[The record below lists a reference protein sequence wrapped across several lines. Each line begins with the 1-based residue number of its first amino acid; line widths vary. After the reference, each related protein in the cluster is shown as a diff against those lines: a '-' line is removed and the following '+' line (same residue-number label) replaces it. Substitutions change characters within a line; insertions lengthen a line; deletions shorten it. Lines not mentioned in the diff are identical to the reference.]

1 MDRGYFDDNETND
14 MLLLRKLSTDVGMF
28 NTVGECEKYA
38 CADASGITKEGKI
51 AIVELKNR
59 YNEIQ
64 DFGDIFIESKKVA
77 YLLLEH
83 ITKGHIPLYINFFT
97 VDGITKHAAVWNL
110 LRVTDFKYYA
120 RIKTHSSGYQSY
132 EHRERFG
139 LLYSDAWIYEITDYD
154 NKFKLLKRGGK
165 RTKK

>member
-1 MDRGYFDDNETND
+1 MDRGYFDDNETQD

-28 NTVGECEKYA
+28 STVGECEKYA
-38 CADASGITKEGKI
+38 CADASGITKDGRI

-77 YLLLEH
+77 YLLLQN

-110 LRVTDFKYYA
+110 LNVTDFKYYS
-120 RIKTHSSGYQSY
+120 RIRTHSKGYQSD

-139 LLYSDAWIYEITDYD
+139 LLYSDAWIYEVRDD
-154 NKFKLLKRGGK
+154 NKFKLLKRGG
-165 RTKK
+165 RKK

>member
-28 NTVGECEKYA
+28 SKVGECEKYA
-38 CADASGITKEGKI
+38 CADASGITKDGKI

-97 VDGITKHAAVWNL
+97 VDGVTKHAAVWNL
-110 LRVTDFKYYA
+110 LSLTDFKYYS
-120 RIKTHSSGYQSY
+120 RIRTHSRGYQSD

-139 LLYSDAWIYEITDYD
+139 LLYSDAWIYEIRDD
-154 NKFKLLKRGGK
+154 NRFKLLKRGG
-165 RTKK
+165 RKK

>member
-1 MDRGYFDDNETND
+1 MDRVYFDDNETQD

-28 NTVGECEKYA
+28 TKVGECEKYA
-38 CADASGITKEGKI
+38 CADASGITKDGKI

-110 LRVTDFKYYA
+110 LNVTDFKYYS
-120 RIKTHSSGYQSY
+120 RIRTHSRGYQSD

-139 LLYSDAWIYEITDYD
+139 LLYSDAWIYEIRDD
-154 NKFKLLKRGGK
+154 NKFKLLKRGG
-165 RTKK
+165 RKK

>member
-1 MDRGYFDDNETND
+1 MDSGYFDDNETQD
-14 MLLLRKLSTDVGMF
+14 MLLLRKLSNDVGMF
-28 NTVGECEKYA
+28 YKVGECEKYA
-38 CADASGITKEGKI
+38 CADASGITKDGKV

-110 LRVTDFKYYA
+110 LNVTDFKYYA
-120 RIKTHSSGYQSY
+120 RIRIHSNGYQSD

-139 LLYSDAWIYEITDYD
+139 LLYQDAWIYEITDD
-154 NKFKLLKRGGK
+154 NKKFKLLKRGGK
-165 RTKK
+165 RRKR

>member
-1 MDRGYFDDNETND
+1 MDRVYFDDNETQD

-28 NTVGECEKYA
+28 TKVGECEKYA
-38 CADASGITKEGKI
+38 CTDASGITKDGRI

-110 LRVTDFKYYA
+110 LNVTDFKYYS
-120 RIKTHSSGYQSY
+120 RIRTHSRGYQSD

-139 LLYSDAWIYEITDYD
+139 LLYSDAWIYEIRED
-154 NKFKLLKRGGK
+154 NRFKLLKRGG
-165 RTKK
+165 RKK

>member
-1 MDRGYFDDNETND
+1 MDREYFDDNETQD

-28 NTVGECEKYA
+28 TTLGECEKYA
-38 CADASGITKEGKI
+38 CADASGITKDGKI

-77 YLLLEH
+77 YLMLQH

-110 LRVTDFKYYA
+110 LNVTDFKYYS
-120 RIKTHSSGYQSY
+120 RIRTHSMGYQAY
-132 EHRERFG
+132 ENRERFG
-139 LLYSDAWIYEITDYD
+139 LLYSDAWIYEIRED
-154 NKFKLLKRGGK
+154 NRFKLLKRGGK

>member
-1 MDRGYFDDNETND
+1 MDRVYFDDNETQD

-38 CADASGITKEGKI
+38 CADASGITKDGRI

-97 VDGITKHAAVWNL
+97 VDGVTKHAAVWNL
-110 LRVTDFKYYA
+110 LNVLISSIIQELGHIQMD
-120 RIKTHSSGYQSY
+120 IKRMNIERDSDYCTVMHGYT
-132 EHRERFG
+132 R
-139 LLYSDAWIYEITDYD
+139 
-154 NKFKLLKRGGK
+154 
-165 RTKK
+165 

>member
-1 MDRGYFDDNETND
+1 MDIGYFDDNETQD

-28 NTVGECEKYA
+28 TKVGECEKYA
-38 CADASGITKEGKI
+38 CADASGITKDGKI

-77 YLLLEH
+77 YLLLEN

-97 VDGITKHAAVWNL
+97 VDGVTKHAAVWNL
-110 LRVTDFKYYA
+110 LNVTDFKYYS
-120 RIKTHSSGYQSY
+120 RIRTHSRGYQSD

-139 LLYSDAWIYEITDYD
+139 LLYCDAWIYEIRDD
-154 NKFKLLKRGGK
+154 NKFKLLKKGG
-165 RTKK
+165 RKK

>member
-1 MDRGYFDDNETND
+1 MDRVYFDDNETQD

-28 NTVGECEKYA
+28 TTVGECEKFA
-38 CADASGITKEGKI
+38 CADASGITKDGRI

-110 LRVTDFKYYA
+110 LNVTDFKYYS
-120 RIKTHSSGYQSY
+120 RIRTHSRGYQSD

-139 LLYSDAWIYEITDYD
+139 LLYSDAWIYEIRED
-154 NKFKLLKRGGK
+154 NRFKLLKRGGRK
-165 RTKK
+165 R

>member
-1 MDRGYFDDNETND
+1 MDRVYFDDNETHD

-28 NTVGECEKYA
+28 STVGECEKYA
-38 CADASGITKEGKI
+38 CADASGITKDGKI

-59 YNEIQ
+59 YNEIH

-97 VDGITKHAAVWNL
+97 VD
-110 LRVTDFKYYA
+110 
-120 RIKTHSSGYQSY
+120 S
-132 EHRERFG
+132 E
-139 LLYSDAWIYEITDYD
+139 
-154 NKFKLLKRGGK
+154 
-165 RTKK
+165 

>member
-1 MDRGYFDDNETND
+1 MDIGYFDDNETQD

-28 NTVGECEKYA
+28 SKVGECEKYA
-38 CADASGITKEGKI
+38 CADASGITKDGKI

-110 LRVTDFKYYA
+110 LNVTDFKYYS
-120 RIKTHSSGYQSY
+120 RIRTHSRGYQSD

-139 LLYSDAWIYEITDYD
+139 LLYSDAWIYEIRED
-154 NKFKLLKRGGK
+154 NKFKLLKRGG
-165 RTKK
+165 TKK

>member
-1 MDRGYFDDNETND
+1 MDRVYFDDNETQD

-28 NTVGECEKYA
+28 TTVGECDKFA
-38 CADASGITKEGKI
+38 CADASGITKDGRI

-110 LRVTDFKYYA
+110 LTVTDFKYYS
-120 RIKTHSSGYQSY
+120 RIRTHSRGYQSD

-139 LLYSDAWIYEITDYD
+139 LLYSDAWIYEIRED
-154 NKFKLLKRGGK
+154 NRFKLLKRGG
-165 RTKK
+165 RKK

>member
-1 MDRGYFDDNETND
+1 MDRVYFDENETND
-14 MLLLRKLSTDVGMF
+14 ILLLRKLSTDVGMF
-28 NTVGECEKYA
+28 STVGECEKYA
-38 CADASGITKEGKI
+38 CADASGITKDGKI

-64 DFGDIFIESKKVA
+64 DFGDMFIESKKVA
-77 YLLLEH
+77 YLLLQH
-83 ITKGHIPLYINFFT
+83 ITKGQIPLYINFFT

-110 LRVTDFKYYA
+110 LNVTDFKYYS
-120 RIKTHSSGYQSY
+120 RIRTHSKGYQSD

-139 LLYSDAWIYEITDYD
+139 LLYSDAWIYEIRED
-154 NKFKLLKRGGK
+154 NRFKLLKRGGK

>member
-1 MDRGYFDDNETND
+1 MDSGYFDDNETND
-14 MLLLRKLSTDVGMF
+14 MLLLRKLSTDVGLF
-28 NTVGECEKYA
+28 TTVGECEKYA
-38 CADASGITKEGKI
+38 CADASGITKDGKI

-64 DFGDIFIESKKVA
+64 DFGDMFIESKKVA

-97 VDGITKHAAVWNL
+97 VDGITNHAAVWNL
-110 LRVTDFKYYA
+110 LRVTDFKYYS
-120 RIKTHSSGYQSY
+120 RIRTHSRGYQSD

-139 LLYSDAWIYEITDYD
+139 LLYSDAWIYEIRED
-154 NKFKLLKRGGK
+154 NKFKLLKRGGRK
-165 RTKK
+165 R

>member
-1 MDRGYFDDNETND
+1 MDRGYFDDNETQD

-28 NTVGECEKYA
+28 STVGECEKYA
-38 CADASGITKEGKI
+38 CADASGITKDGKI

-110 LRVTDFKYYA
+110 LNVTDYMYYA
-120 RIKTHSSGYQSY
+120 RIRTHSRGYQSD

-139 LLYSDAWIYEITDYD
+139 LLYSDAWIYEIRED

-165 RTKK
+165 RTKR

>member
-1 MDRGYFDDNETND
+1 MDRVYFDDNETQD

-28 NTVGECEKYA
+28 TTVGECEKYA
-38 CADASGITKEGKI
+38 CTDASGITKDGKI

-110 LRVTDFKYYA
+110 LNVTDFKYYS
-120 RIKTHSSGYQSY
+120 RIRTHSRGYESD

-139 LLYSDAWIYEITDYD
+139 LLYSDAWIYEIRED
-154 NKFKLLKRGGK
+154 NKFKLLKRGG
-165 RTKK
+165 RKK

>member
-38 CADASGITKEGKI
+38 CADASGITKDGRI

-110 LRVTDFKYYA
+110 LNVTDYRYYA
-120 RIKTHSSGYQSY
+120 RITTHSSGYQSY

-139 LLYSDAWIYEITDYD
+139 LLYSDAWIYEVRED

>member
-1 MDRGYFDDNETND
+1 MDRVYFDDNETHD

-28 NTVGECEKYA
+28 TTVGECEKYA
-38 CADASGITKEGKI
+38 CADASGITKDGKV

-97 VDGITKHAAVWNL
+97 VDGITKYAAVWNL
-110 LRVTDFKYYA
+110 LNVTDYKYYA
-120 RIKTHSSGYQSY
+120 RIRTHSSGYQSY
-132 EHRERFG
+132 ENRERFG
-139 LLYSDAWIYEITDYD
+139 LLYSDAWIYEIRDD
-154 NKFKLLKRGGK
+154 NRFKLLKRGGK
-165 RTKK
+165 RTKR

>member
-1 MDRGYFDDNETND
+1 MDRVYFDDNETQD
-14 MLLLRKLSTDVGMF
+14 MLLLRKLSSDVGMF
-28 NTVGECEKYA
+28 STVGECEKYA
-38 CADASGITKEGKI
+38 CSDASGITKDGRI

-110 LRVTDFKYYA
+110 LNVTDFKYYA
-120 RIKTHSSGYQSY
+120 RIRTHSSGYQSY

-139 LLYSDAWIYEITDYD
+139 LLYSDAWIYEIRDD

-165 RTKK
+165 RTKR

>member
-1 MDRGYFDDNETND
+1 MDRGYFAHNEAND

-28 NTVGECEKYA
+28 STVGECEKYA
-38 CADASGITKEGKI
+38 CSDASGITKDGRI

-77 YLLLEH
+77 YLLLEY

-110 LRVTDFKYYA
+110 LNVTDFKYYS
-120 RIKTHSSGYQSY
+120 RVRTHSRGYQSD

-139 LLYSDAWIYEITDYD
+139 LLYSDAWIYEIRED

>member
-1 MDRGYFDDNETND
+1 MDRCYFDDNETND

-28 NTVGECEKYA
+28 TTVGECEKYA
-38 CADASGITKEGKI
+38 CADASGITKDGKI

-77 YLLLEH
+77 YLLLEN

-97 VDGITKHAAVWNL
+97 VDGVTKHAAVWNL
-110 LRVTDFKYYA
+110 LNVTDFKYYS
-120 RIKTHSSGYQSY
+120 RIRTHSRGYQSD

-139 LLYSDAWIYEITDYD
+139 LLYSDAWIYEIRDD
-154 NKFKLLKRGGK
+154 NKFKLLKRGG
-165 RTKK
+165 RKK

>member
-1 MDRGYFDDNETND
+1 MDRVYFDNNETQD
-14 MLLLRKLSTDVGMF
+14 LLLLRKLSNDVGMF
-28 NTVGECEKYA
+28 ATVGECEKYA
-38 CADASGITKEGKI
+38 CADASGITKDGKI

-97 VDGITKHAAVWNL
+97 VDGVTKHAAVWNL
-110 LRVTDFKYYA
+110 LNVTDYRYYA

-139 LLYSDAWIYEITDYD
+139 LLYSDAWIYEIRDD
-154 NKFKLLKRGGK
+154 NKFKLLKKGG
-165 RTKK
+165 RKK

>member
-1 MDRGYFDDNETND
+1 MDRNFFDDNETND
-14 MLLLRKLSTDVGMF
+14 MLLFRKLSTDVGMF
-28 NTVGECEKYA
+28 SKVGECEKYA
-38 CADASGITKEGKI
+38 CADASGITKDGKV

-110 LRVTDFKYYA
+110 LNVTDFKYYS
-120 RIKTHSSGYQSY
+120 RIRTHSMGYQSD

-139 LLYSDAWIYEITDYD
+139 LLYSDAWIYEIRED
-154 NKFKLLKRGGK
+154 NKFKLLKKGGK

>member
-1 MDRGYFDDNETND
+1 MDRVYFDENETND

-28 NTVGECEKYA
+28 SKVGECEKYA
-38 CADASGITKEGKI
+38 CADASGITKDGKI

-110 LRVTDFKYYA
+110 LNVTDFKYYA
-120 RIKTHSSGYQSY
+120 RIRTHSSGYQSY

-139 LLYSDAWIYEITDYD
+139 LLYRDAWIYEIRED
-154 NKFKLLKRGGK
+154 NKFKLLKKGGRK
-165 RTKK
+165 R

>member
-1 MDRGYFDDNETND
+1 MDRGYFDDNETQD
-14 MLLLRKLSTDVGMF
+14 MLLLRKLSTDVGMST
-28 NTVGECEKYA
+28 TVGECEKYA
-38 CADASGITKEGKI
+38 CADASGITKDGRI

-77 YLLLEH
+77 YLLLQH

-97 VDGITKHAAVWNL
+97 VDGVTKHAAVWNL
-110 LRVTDFKYYA
+110 LNVTDFKYYA
-120 RIKTHSSGYQSY
+120 RIRTHSSGYQSY

-139 LLYSDAWIYEITDYD
+139 LLYSDAWIYEIRED
-154 NKFKLLKRGGK
+154 NKFKLLKSGGK

>member
-1 MDRGYFDDNETND
+1 MDRGYFDDNETQD

-28 NTVGECEKYA
+28 TTVGECEKYA
-38 CADASGITKEGKI
+38 CADASGITKDGKI

-110 LRVTDFKYYA
+110 LNVTDFKYYS
-120 RIKTHSSGYQSY
+120 RIRTHSNGYQAY

-139 LLYSDAWIYEITDYD
+139 LLYSDAWIYEIRDD
-154 NKFKLLKRGGK
+154 DRFKLLKRGGK

>member
-1 MDRGYFDDNETND
+1 MDRVYFDDNETQD

-28 NTVGECEKYA
+28 TTVGECEKYA
-38 CADASGITKEGKI
+38 CADASGITKDGKI

-77 YLLLEH
+77 YLLLQH

-110 LRVTDFKYYA
+110 LNVTDYRYYA
-120 RIKTHSSGYQSY
+120 RIRTHSSGYQSY
-132 EHRERFG
+132 ENRERFG
-139 LLYSDAWIYEITDYD
+139 LLYSDAWIYEIRDD

-165 RTKK
+165 RTKR

>member
-1 MDRGYFDDNETND
+1 MDRNFFDDNETND

-28 NTVGECEKYA
+28 SKVGECEKYA
-38 CADASGITKEGKI
+38 CADASGITKDGKI

-110 LRVTDFKYYA
+110 LNVTDYRYYA
-120 RIKTHSSGYQSY
+120 RIRTHSSGYQSY
-132 EHRERFG
+132 ENRERFG
-139 LLYSDAWIYEITDYD
+139 LLYSDAWIYEIRED

>member
-1 MDRGYFDDNETND
+1 MDRGFFDDNETQD

-28 NTVGECEKYA
+28 SKVGECEKYA
-38 CADASGITKEGKI
+38 CADASGVTKDGKI

-77 YLLLEH
+77 YLLLEN

-110 LRVTDFKYYA
+110 LNVTDYRYYA
-120 RIKTHSSGYQSY
+120 RLKTHSRGYQAY
-132 EHRERFG
+132 ENRERFG
-139 LLYSDAWIYEITDYD
+139 LLYSDAWIYEIRED

>member
-1 MDRGYFDDNETND
+1 MDRGYFDDNETQD

-28 NTVGECEKYA
+28 TKVGECEKYA

-83 ITKGHIPLYINFFT
+83 ITNGHIPLYINFFT

-110 LRVTDFKYYA
+110 LNVTDFKYYS
-120 RIKTHSSGYQSY
+120 RIRTHSRGYQSD

-139 LLYSDAWIYEITDYD
+139 LLYRDAWIYEIRDD
-154 NKFKLLKRGGK
+154 NKFKLLKRGG
-165 RTKK
+165 RKK

>member
-1 MDRGYFDDNETND
+1 MDRNFFEENEKQD
-14 MLLLRKLSTDVGMF
+14 MLLLRKLSTDVGLF
-28 NTVGECEKYA
+28 SNVGECEKYA
-38 CADASGITKEGKI
+38 CVDASGITKDGKV

-64 DFGDIFIESKKVA
+64 EFGDIFIESKKVA
-77 YLLLEH
+77 YLLLQN

-110 LRVTDFKYYA
+110 LNVTDFKYYS
-120 RIKTHSSGYQSY
+120 RIRTHSRGYQSD
-132 EHRERFG
+132 EHLERFG
-139 LLYSDAWIYEITDYD
+139 LLYRDAWIYEIRED

>member
-1 MDRGYFDDNETND
+1 MDRVYFDNNETND

-28 NTVGECEKYA
+28 STVGECEKYA
-38 CADASGITKEGKI
+38 CADASGITKDGKI

-77 YLLLEH
+77 YLLLQH

-110 LRVTDFKYYA
+110 LNVTDFKYYS
-120 RIKTHSSGYQSY
+120 RIRTHSRGYQSD
-132 EHRERFG
+132 ENRERFG
-139 LLYSDAWIYEITDYD
+139 LLYSDAWIYEIRED
-154 NKFKLLKRGGK
+154 NRFKLLKKGGK

>member
-1 MDRGYFDDNETND
+1 MDRNFFEDNEKQD

-28 NTVGECEKYA
+28 SKVGECEKYA
-38 CADASGITKEGKI
+38 CADASGITKDGKV

-64 DFGDIFIESKKVA
+64 DFGDIFVESKKVA

-110 LRVTDFKYYA
+110 LNVTDFKYYS
-120 RIKTHSSGYQSY
+120 RIRTHSKGYQSD
-132 EHRERFG
+132 EHLERFG
-139 LLYSDAWIYEITDYD
+139 LFYSDAWIYEIRDD

-165 RTKK
+165 RTKR

>member
-1 MDRGYFDDNETND
+1 MGYFDKNETQD

-28 NTVGECEKYA
+28 SKVGECEKYA
-38 CADASGITKEGKI
+38 CADASGVTKDGKI

-77 YLLLEH
+77 YLLLEN

-97 VDGITKHAAVWNL
+97 VDGVTKHAAVWNL
-110 LRVTDFKYYA
+110 LNVTDFKYYS
-120 RIKTHSSGYQSY
+120 RIRTHSRGYQSD

-139 LLYSDAWIYEITDYD
+139 LLYSDAWIYDIRES

>member
-1 MDRGYFDDNETND
+1 MDRGYFDDNETQD
-14 MLLLRKLSTDVGMF
+14 MILLRKLSTDVGMF

-38 CADASGITKEGKI
+38 CADASGITKDGKI

-83 ITKGHIPLYINFFT
+83 ITNGHIPLYINFFT

-110 LRVTDFKYYA
+110 LNVTDFKYYS
-120 RIKTHSSGYQSY
+120 RIRTHSRRYQSD

-139 LLYSDAWIYEITDYD
+139 LLYSDAWIYEIRDD